1 MAPGPSGHPGP
12 ADPGAPED
20 SVRVYD
26 AAAAEYQEA
35 WRELRPRDA
44 VRTFAARA
52 GRGARVLD
60 PAAGPALDVRLLRDA
75 GLVVYAGDLSHEVMK
90 VAKTLFPKGA
100 LARWDLRRLPFRDG
114 VFEGVWAPATLQHL
128 PRAGIR
134 PALAELRRVHGR
146 GPIFCT
152 FREGDEELAA
162 FDDPPAGTVAS
173 TAVSELQLK
182 ALLLDA
188 GYGHVEVERRPDP
201 LDRPGVTWLYGW
213 GRLG

>member
-1 MAPGPSGHPGP
+1 MSGRDAEGG
-12 ADPGAPED
+12 ATVSAAPED
-20 SVRVYD
+20 SVRLYD
-26 AAAAEYQEA
+26 AAAADYQER

-60 PAAGPALDVRLLRDA
+60 PASGPALDVRLLRDA
-75 GLVVYAGDLSHEVMK
+75 GLVVYAGDLSHEIMK
-90 VAKTLFPKGA
+90 VGKTLFPKGA
-100 LARWDLRRLPFRDG
+100 LARWDFRRLPFRDG
-114 VFEGVWAPATLQHL
+114 VFDGVWAPAALQHL

-146 GPIFCT
+146 GPVFLT
-152 FREGDEELAA
+152 FREGEAELAPL
-162 FDDPPAGTVAS
+162 DEPSVGTVAVTS
-173 TAVSELQLK
+173 GTDLQLK

-188 GYGHVEVERRPDP
+188 GYGDVEVERRPDP